1 MKSYDELK
9 AEMETHTHSNKLAAL
24 RKKVVVSA
32 KDLCPP
38 LFWRLLRKII
48 GKPPIYPISYQDVYT
63 PYEMTRIHYGEFSEI
78 HKKWALLDT
87 HISRDTNITRL
98 RNYTV
103 FSFAQLALRN
113 TSTGDFLTA
122 GVSFG
127 TAPLVVSETL
137 QNEIQPRK
145 FYLIDPLDG
154 SKTSSEM
161 GLTSYNT
168 DFDLVK
174 SRWTPNVEAVWVR
187 EFLSENALSEIP
199 ELALIHLNT
208 GDFDS
213 EFSCLSILFE
223 KLVAGGF
230 IVLDLY
236 GWQNSQRKSL
246 IDQKLAS
253 INATSFEL
261 PTRQLVIAKPTQPL
275 L

>member
-1 MKSYDELK
+1 
-9 AEMETHTHSNKLAAL
+9 
-24 RKKVVVSA
+24 
-32 KDLCPP
+32 
-38 LFWRLLRKII
+38 
-48 GKPPIYPISYQDVYT
+48 
-63 PYEMTRIHYGEFSEI
+63 MTRIHQGAFSEV
-78 HKKWALLDT
+78 HEKWALLDT
-87 HISRDTNITRL
+87 HIARDTNKTRL
-98 RNYTV
+98 RVYTV

-113 TSTGDFLTA
+113 TIAGDFLTA

-127 TAPLVVSETL
+127 TAPLIVSEL
-137 QNEIQPRK
+137 LRDEIKARK

-154 SKTSSEM
+154 SQTSHEI

-187 EFLSENALSEIP
+187 EFLSKSSLREIP

-213 EFSCLSILFE
+213 EYSCLSILFE

-230 IVLDLY
+230 IVFDLY
-236 GWQNSQRKSL
+236 GWLTAERQSL
-246 IDQKLAS
+246 IDQKLKS

-261 PTRQLVIAKPTQPL
+261 PTRQLIIAKPTPPQP
-275 L
+275 